1 MSDHV
6 PGFSLRLEEQDARSI
21 ADGVVPL
28 QVARDV
34 AEMLKDYDAHLAQCQ
49 AELDRKASRRKKTA

>member
-1 MSDHV
+1 MPDHV

-34 AEMLKDYDAHLAQCQ
+34 AQMLADYDAHVLACQ
-49 AELDRKASRRKKTA
+49 QQLDKHQQKRRA

>member
-1 MSDHV
+1 
-6 PGFSLRLEEQDARSI
+6 LRLEEQDARSI

-34 AEMLKDYDAHLAQCQ
+34 AQMLADYDAHLAQCQ
-49 AELDRKASRRKKTA
+49 QQLDKKRKRRA